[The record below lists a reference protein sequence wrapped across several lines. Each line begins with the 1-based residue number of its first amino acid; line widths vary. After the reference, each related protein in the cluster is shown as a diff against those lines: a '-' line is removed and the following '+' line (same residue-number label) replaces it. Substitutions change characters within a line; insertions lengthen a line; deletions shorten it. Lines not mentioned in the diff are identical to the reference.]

1 MYVQLTFNPIKV
13 GGSEYMYSWVGIPA
27 PRKNVL
33 ENRNRYRVEIH
44 VHNPIVQGQL
54 IKKKLEQ

>member
-1 MYVQLTFNPIKV
+1 MKV

-33 ENRNRYRVEIH
+33 ENRNRYRVEMH

-54 IKKKLEQ
+54 IKKKLER